1 MADNIFKE
9 KLYNIIHDSSLGE
22 DQIVLWDL
30 FMRISRPHE
39 DEAVYEALMEGEKRA
54 NLDLLSQHLRDKIFS
69 MKIENKKMWKEILA
83 EEERFANLF
92 NE

>member
-1 MADNIFKE
+1 MTDNTFKE
-9 KLYNIIHDSSLGE
+9 KLYTLVHKSDLTE

-30 FMRISRPHE
+30 FMRISHSHE

-54 NLDLLSQHLRDKIFS
+54 NLDLLTEHLRDKIFS
-69 MKIENKKMWKEILA
+69 MKSENKEMWKEVLKD
-83 EEERFANLF
+83 EEKFANLF